1 MLMLRWRMRM
11 RMIVVDE
18 CVEEHGRHRQGVEVV
33 AAAEMVES
41 DVEDDVVV

>member
-1 MLMLRWRMRM
+1 MLRMRM
-11 RMIVVDE
+11 RMRLMMIVVDE